1 VANFRYRG
9 RSGRGELMTGLLDA
23 DDADAVAARL
33 LKLGITPL
41 DIAADAAP
49 GTSPQVSVQEFL
61 QRFGVGRPSSADL
74 VLFSRQMYSITK
86 SGLPLLRGLRG
97 LAQTTQNIL
106 LRDALYDVLLSLE
119 SGREFATSLARHPG
133 IFSPLFISMVRV
145 GESTGT
151 LDKTFLRLCE
161 YLSQD
166 QDVQDRVKS
175 AVRYPLIVI
184 GVIGIAIAVI
194 TIFVIPNFAPLFKE
208 LGNDIPLPTRIIMG
222 TSQIARA
229 HGVSII
235 AGAMLAL
242 YAFRRYI
249 ATEAGRYRW
258 DRFKLKLPVL
268 GELLHLSILSR
279 VTRSLSVTLEAGL
292 PMIQS
297 LTLLSRSSGN
307 EYLGERL
314 VRLRDAVERGEPL
327 SNAAAGAGIFTPL
340 VLQMVLVGE
349 ETGELSQLLE
359 EVSGYY
365 QREVDFRLRNLTAM
379 LEPLLIIGVGGMVLI
394 LALGVFLPMWNMIG
408 KVAHHG

>member
-1 VANFRYRG
+1 
-9 RSGRGELMTGLLDA
+9 MTGRLEA
-23 DDADAVAARL
+23 DDANAVAARL

-41 DIAADAAP
+41 DIASDAAQ
-49 GTSPQVSVQEFL
+49 GTSPRVSIQELL
-61 QRFGVGRPSSADL
+61 QRFGVGQPSNADL

-97 LAQTTQNIL
+97 LAQSTHNVV
-106 LRDALYDVLLSLE
+106 LRDALYDVLHSLE
-119 SGREFATSLARHPG
+119 SGRDFASSLARHPG

-151 LDKTFLRLCE
+151 LDKSFLRLCE

-175 AVRYPLIVI
+175 ALRYPLIVI
-184 GVIGIAIAVI
+184 GVIGMAVAVI
-194 TIFVIPNFAPLFKE
+194 TVFVIPNFAPLFKV

-222 TSQIARA
+222 TSEIARA
-229 HGVSII
+229 HGISLI
-235 AGAMLAL
+235 AGAILAL
-242 YAFRRYI
+242 FAFRRHI

-279 VTRSLSVTLEAGL
+279 VTRSLSISLEAGL
-292 PMIQS
+292 PMIQA

-307 EYLGERL
+307 EYLAERL

-327 SNAAAGAGIFTPL
+327 SNAAGGAGIFTPL

-349 ETGELSQLLE
+349 ETGELAQLLE

-379 LEPLLIIGVGGMVLI
+379 LEPLLIIGVGAMVLI

-408 KVAHHG
+408 KVGHTG

>member
-1 VANFRYRG
+1 MANFRYRG
-9 RSGRGELMTGLLDA
+9 RSGRGELMTGRLEA

-49 GTSPQVSVQEFL
+49 GTSIQELL
-61 QRFGVGRPSSADL
+61 QRLGVGQPSSADL

-97 LAQTTQNIL
+97 LAQSTHNVL
-106 LRDALYDVLLSLE
+106 LRDALHDVLQSLE
-119 SGREFATSLARHPG
+119 SGRDFASSLARHPG

-151 LDKTFLRLCE
+151 LEKSFLRLCE

-184 GVIGIAIAVI
+184 GVIGMAIAVI
-194 TIFVIPNFAPLFKE
+194 TVFVIPNFAPLFKV

-222 TSQIARA
+222 TSEFARA
-229 HGVSII
+229 HGI
-235 AGAMLAL
+235 ALIAAAILAL
-242 YAFRRYI
+242 FAFRRHI

-279 VTRSLSVTLEAGL
+279 VTRSLSISLEAGL
-292 PMIQS
+292 PMIQA

-307 EYLGERL
+307 EYLAERL

-327 SNAAAGAGIFTPL
+327 SNAAGGAGIFTPL

-349 ETGELSQLLE
+349 ETGELAQLLE

-379 LEPLLIIGVGGMVLI
+379 LEPLLIIGVGAMVLI

-408 KVAHHG
+408 KVGHAG

>member
-1 VANFRYRG
+1 MANFRYRG
-9 RSGRGELMTGLLDA
+9 RSGRGELMTGRLEA
-23 DDADAVAARL
+23 DDANAVAARL

-41 DIAADAAP
+41 DIASDAAQ
-49 GTSPQVSVQEFL
+49 GTSPGVSIQELL
-61 QRFGVGRPSSADL
+61 QRFGVGQPSNADL

-97 LAQTTQNIL
+97 LAQTTHNVV
-106 LRDALYDVLLSLE
+106 LRDALYDVLHSLE
-119 SGREFATSLARHPG
+119 SGRDFASSLARHPG

-151 LDKTFLRLCE
+151 LDKSFLRLCE

-184 GVIGIAIAVI
+184 GVIGMAIAVI
-194 TIFVIPNFAPLFKE
+194 TVFVIPNFAPLFKA

-222 TSQIARA
+222 TSEIARA
-229 HGVSII
+229 HGISLI
-235 AGAMLAL
+235 AGAILAL
-242 YAFRRYI
+242 FAFRRHI

-279 VTRSLSVTLEAGL
+279 VTRSLSISLDAGL
-292 PMIQS
+292 PMIQA

-327 SNAAAGAGIFTPL
+327 SNAAGGAGIFTPL

-379 LEPLLIIGVGGMVLI
+379 LEPLLIIGVGAMVLI

-408 KVAHHG
+408 KVGHPG

>member
-1 VANFRYRG
+1 MANFRYRG
-9 RSGRGELMTGLLDA
+9 RSGRGELMTGRLEA
-23 DDADAVAARL
+23 DDANAVAARL

-41 DIAADAAP
+41 DIASDAAQ
-49 GTSPQVSVQEFL
+49 GTSPRVSIQELL
-61 QRFGVGRPSSADL
+61 QRFGVGQPSNADL

-97 LAQTTQNIL
+97 LAQSTHNVV
-106 LRDALYDVLLSLE
+106 LRDALYDVLHSLE
-119 SGREFATSLARHPG
+119 SGRDFASSLARHPG

-151 LDKTFLRLCE
+151 LDKSFLRLCE

-194 TIFVIPNFAPLFKE
+194 TIFVIPNFAPLFKV

-222 TSQIARA
+222 TSEIARA
-229 HGVSII
+229 HGISLI
-235 AGAMLAL
+235 AGAILAL
-242 YAFRRYI
+242 FAFRRHI

-279 VTRSLSVTLEAGL
+279 VTRSLSISLEAGL
-292 PMIQS
+292 PMIQA

-307 EYLGERL
+307 EYLAERL

-327 SNAAAGAGIFTPL
+327 SNAAGGAGIFTPL

-349 ETGELSQLLE
+349 ETGELAQLLE

-379 LEPLLIIGVGGMVLI
+379 LEPLLIIGVGAMVLI

-408 KVAHHG
+408 KVGHTG

>member
-9 RSGRGELMTGLLDA
+9 RSGRGELMTGRLEA
-23 DDADAVAARL
+23 DDAGAVAARL

-41 DIAADAAP
+41 DIAPDTAP
-49 GTSPQVSVQEFL
+49 GTSPGTSIQELL
-61 QRFGVGRPSSADL
+61 QRLGAGRPSSADL

-97 LAQTTQNIL
+97 LAQSTHNAL
-106 LRDALYDVLLSLE
+106 LRGALHDVLQSLE
-119 SGREFATSLARHPG
+119 SGRDFASSLARHPG
-133 IFSPLFISMVRV
+133 MFSPLFISMVRV

-151 LDKTFLRLCE
+151 LDNSFLRLCE

-194 TIFVIPNFAPLFKE
+194 TVFVIPNFAPLFKV

-222 TSQIARA
+222 TSEIARN
-229 HGVSII
+229 HGISLI
-235 AGAMLAL
+235 AGAIF
-242 YAFRRYI
+242 AFFAFKRHI

-279 VTRSLSVTLEAGL
+279 VTRSLSISLEAGL

-307 EYLGERL
+307 EYLAEKL

-327 SNAAAGAGIFTPL
+327 SNAAGGTGIFTPL

-349 ETGELSQLLE
+349 ETGELAQLLG
-359 EVSGYY
+359 EVAGYY

-379 LEPLLIIGVGGMVLI
+379 LEPLLIIGVGAMVLI

-408 KVAHHG
+408 KVGHTG

>member
-1 VANFRYRG
+1 MANFRYRG
-9 RSGRGELMTGLLDA
+9 RSGRGELMTGRLDA

-41 DIAADAAP
+41 DIAPDAAP
-49 GTSPQVSVQEFL
+49 GTSIQELL
-61 QRFGVGRPSSADL
+61 QRLGVGQPSRADL

-97 LAQTTQNIL
+97 LAQSTHNVL
-106 LRDALYDVLLSLE
+106 LRDALYDVLHSLE
-119 SGREFATSLARHPG
+119 SGRDFTSSLARHPG

-151 LDKTFLRLCE
+151 LEKSFLRLCE
-161 YLSQD
+161 YLSLD

-184 GVIGIAIAVI
+184 GVIGMAIAVI
-194 TIFVIPNFAPLFKE
+194 TVFVIPNFAPLFKV

-222 TSQIARA
+222 TSEFARA
-229 HGVSII
+229 HGIALI
-235 AGAMLAL
+235 AGAILAFFG
-242 YAFRRYI
+242 FRRHI

-279 VTRSLSVTLEAGL
+279 VTRSLSISLEAGL
-292 PMIQS
+292 PIIQA

-307 EYLGERL
+307 EYLAERL

-327 SNAAAGAGIFTPL
+327 SNAAGGTGIFTPL

-349 ETGELSQLLE
+349 ETGELGQLLG
-359 EVSGYY
+359 EVAGYY

-379 LEPLLIIGVGGMVLI
+379 LEPLLIIGVGAMVLI

-408 KVAHHG
+408 KVGHAG